1 MASLMLAPTVL
12 AGSTSVA
19 VPSSPTTGSRGEVV
33 SLADRRAANGSFSAV
48 PWHFYRRRAL
58 AVVVLVGLL
67 VGTWQLV
74 AALGA
79 VLVVSPATQFGHSPD
94 VEVVVHDAVPG
105 ETLWSLAVA
114 LGPDGDV
121 RRSLDE
127 LTRLNGGSGLVVGR
141 PVRVPAAWYDA
152 GR

>member
-1 MASLMLAPTVL
+1 MASLMLAPTAPVESISAPAASSRH
-12 AGSTSVA
+12 AGS
-19 VPSSPTTGSRGEVV
+19 RCEVV
-33 SLADRRAANGSFSAV
+33 SLAERRRAARSSSAV
-48 PWHFYRRRAL
+48 AWHFYRRRAV
-58 AVVVLVGLL
+58 AVVVLVGFL
-67 VGTWQLV
+67 VGLWQLV

-79 VLVVSPATQFGHSPD
+79 VLVVSPATQFGPSPD
-94 VEVVVHDAVPG
+94 VAVVVHDAAPG

-114 LGPDGDV
+114 LGPDDDV

-127 LTRLNGGSGLVVGR
+127 LTRLNGGSGLVAGR